1 MRREQRRRQLLDV
14 GWEIVRQQ
22 GTGALTLGYLAE
34 QADVTKPV
42 VYSHFETREWLLAAL
57 YEEFDAHQ
65 NEFFDAVLAV
75 STASLESR
83 AQVIA
88 QVYVEC
94 MAEQRQEISEVIAA
108 LAGSPELARVRRKAE
123 DLFVEKCMDMLSPF
137 AGQRGLGIAGF
148 WALVGAG
155 QVLTREMAMGS
166 LTAEEVQEEL
176 LQMILTLVQR
186 SQQH

>member
-22 GTGALTLGYLAE
+22 GTDALTLGFLAE
-34 QADVTKPV
+34 RAGVTKPV

-65 NEFFDAVLAV
+65 NEFFDAALAG
-75 STASLESR
+75 STTSLKSR
-83 AQVIA
+83 ARVIA
-88 QVYVEC
+88 QVYVDC

-108 LAGSPELARVRRKAE
+108 LAGSPELAKVRRKAE
-123 DLFVEKCMDMLSPF
+123 EMFVEKCMGLLSPF
-137 AGQRGLGIAGF
+137 AGERGLDATGF

-155 QVLTREMAMGS
+155 QVLTREMAIGT
-166 LTAEEVQEEL
+166 LTAENVQEEL
-176 LQMILTLVQR
+176 LQMILALVDR
-186 SQQH
+186 SFRG